1 MNLYDDDARLIFHY
15 AREEANALGHFQVGP
30 EHLLLGMMRGRGG
43 GREVLE
49 AAGATLDALRAH
61 IRLTGP
67 EGHPPH
73 TFNDAPSITPHSR
86 RVMEVAS
93 HEARKLGAAVTSS
106 QHILLALL
114 DSDQRAVRRALESV
128 TPDLER
134 LRQQAES
141 VPATPPELA
150 DAQDAAGRRVQQ
162 QAMAELLDHLE
173 SRGFVPASGESR
185 AELLSLLLS
194 GAAPALL
201 PRLEGMVDH
210 WLSDPDISAIERRS
224 IVRVLVGMALNRP
237 R

>member
-1 MNLYDDDARLIFHY
+1 MNRYDDEARLIFHY
-15 AREEANALGHFQVGP
+15 AREEANNLGQNQVGP
-30 EHLLLGMMRGRGG
+30 EHLLLGLMRGKGG

-67 EGHPPH
+67 EGHPPY
-73 TFNDAPSITPHSR
+73 TFNDAPSITPKSR

-93 HEARKLGAAVTSS
+93 HEARKLGAQVTSS

-114 DSDQRAVRRALESV
+114 DSEQRAVRGALESV
-128 TPDLER
+128 SPDLR
-134 LRQQAES
+134 LLRQQAES
-141 VPATPPELA
+141 APATPPELA

-173 SRGFVPASGESR
+173 GRSFVPASGESR

-194 GAAPALL
+194 GAAHELL
-201 PRLEGMVDH
+201 PRLETMVDR
-210 WLSDPDISAIERRS
+210 WLSGPDTSVIERRG